1 MSELPVLEPDDQRV
15 LGSLLEK
22 QTTVPGSYP
31 LTANALR
38 SACNQT
44 NNREPVVD
52 FDQQTVVSAQIEAL
66 EILAVAHL
74 GDIETEAEEM
84 LALPV
89 RTGRSTS
96 PAKR

>member
-1 MSELPVLEPDDQRV
+1 MTELPVLEPADQRI

-38 SACNQT
+38 TACNQT

-52 FDQQTVVSAQIEAL
+52 LDQETVERTARAL
-66 EILAVAHL
+66 KDVGMMVLL
-74 GDIETEAEEM
+74 C
-84 LALPV
+84 
-89 RTGRSTS
+89 
-96 PAKR
+96 